1 MKKLLVFVV
10 TLFISAFV
18 LFYSGKTARE
28 DFATAT
34 YIEKCNYALYG
45 DSRYEL
51 PNTFEG
57 NVKLG
62 AIELFGEDYRNKA
75 KEPDMN
81 IDLPEIPTDEISNA
95 IDSFGKR
102 IGRTAREI
110 SK

>member
-1 MKKLLVFVV
+1 MKKILVFVV

-81 IDLPEIPTDEISNA
+81 ITLPKIPVDEISDS
-95 IDSFGKR
+95 IDDFGKKV
-102 IGRTAREI
+102 GRQARKI